1 MDRPPFFR
9 IAFILLIL
17 GGVLLAV
24 PYLFPHDR
32 PLEVTISTKPL
43 AVLPEHSHDLGEA
56 EGDDGHGVYAY
67 SESVVVPEDMWVT
80 TIEAHMKNAPDS
92 TIHHFILKEMGAT
105 DPACPNSSGRTLFLF
120 GRDTRS
126 PQHFGAAPYGIFI
139 PKGTPL
145 ALVAMIHN
153 PHPPEGVGGTYKD
166 VSAVMTVRGVASGGS
181 RTKPLSIRFLVL
193 SDTSYCNDSPEANT
207 FSIPALRKE
216 YVQQSTTLQGI
227 NRGSLTF
234 DGDATLLGFG
244 GHIHAWEGGNALA
257 VYLNNNLLQLITPHQ
272 AGAEPWSWKT
282 APVDRAVPMK
292 KGDTISLTAT
302 YENPNV
308 VPTRG
313 AMGIVG
319 LIFWQPSKEAELL
332 APYKQT
338 TATTTLDRYGTF

>member
-1 MDRPPFFR
+1 MHIHHPR
-9 IAFILLIL
+9 IVSALAVISCLFALSAGSAGLL
-17 GGVLLAV
+17 GQVSSFQTPYVTRAEAVMVLLQARIPKIPALQSKGEFV
-24 PYLFPHDR
+24 DVVKGAWYERYILVAERLQILQANP
-32 PLEVTISTKPL
+32 VTHRIR
-43 AVLPEHSHDLGEA
+43 
-56 EGDDGHGVYAY
+56 
-67 SESVVVPEDMWVT
+67 PEDPVT
-80 TIEAHMKNAPDS
+80 RAEFLAMAARTFGVN
-92 TIHHFILKEMGAT
+92 TLLF
-105 DPACPNSSGRTLFLF
+105 SS
-120 GRDTRS
+120 
-126 PQHFGAAPYGIFI
+126 
-139 PKGTPL
+139 
-145 ALVAMIHN
+145 
-153 PHPPEGVGGTYKD
+153 TYKD